1 MKNKG
6 VVYVANSEEYLI
18 EAEVSARQL
27 KRTNPSINISVLT
40 NRSTN
45 FEFDKVIPIPSENR
59 GFEDKIRYLTE
70 SPYDQTLF
78 LDSDTYVIDDISN
91 LFELLDSYQIGF
103 CIERGYKEYQYNR
116 LPNCYPEYNTG
127 VLLYRNDKEFDQFSE
142 IWLDEYKK
150 LNKHLSIHDQPAF
163 ALAVYKTKI
172 NFVVLPQEFN
182 FRFTF
187 GGYANSKI
195 KILHGRISTIS
206 ARRESE
212 PYAISNIS
220 DIVNKYSQKRLI
232 SENGSRGVTIRY
244 VNPEFGNYFTKI
256 RISLKY
262 NGLRTTINYIT
273 SKLTRKISDYI

>member
-6 VVYVANSEEYLI
+6 VVYVANSKEYLR
-18 EAEVSARQL
+18 EAEASARQL
-27 KRTNPSINISVLT
+27 KRTNPSINFSVLT

-91 LFELLDSYQIGF
+91 LFELLGSYQIGF
-103 CIERGYKEYQYNR
+103 CIERGYKEHQYNQ

-127 VLLYRNDKEFDQFSE
+127 VLLFQNDKKFDQFSE

-182 FRFTF
+182 FRFAF

-206 ARRESE
+206 TRREP

-273 SKLTRKISDYI
+273 SKLTQKISDYI